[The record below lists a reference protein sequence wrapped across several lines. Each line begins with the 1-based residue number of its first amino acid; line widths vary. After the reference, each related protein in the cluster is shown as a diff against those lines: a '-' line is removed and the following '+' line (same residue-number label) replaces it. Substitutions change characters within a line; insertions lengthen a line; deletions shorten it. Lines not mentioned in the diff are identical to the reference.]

1 MKVKM
6 CVNSIRSIAI
16 MIGNKSSPGLVQR
29 GEVKALDG
37 SEVCEEVTNRQQ
49 NEEAPSQVDVAGQQ
63 RQNGKIDHQSC

>member
-1 MKVKM
+1 
-6 CVNSIRSIAI
+6 